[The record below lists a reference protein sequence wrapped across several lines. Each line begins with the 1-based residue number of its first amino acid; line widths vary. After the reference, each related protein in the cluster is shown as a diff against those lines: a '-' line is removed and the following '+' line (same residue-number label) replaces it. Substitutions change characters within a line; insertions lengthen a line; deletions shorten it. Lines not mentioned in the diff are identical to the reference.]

1 MPRRVTVVRCP
12 RCGSTSAGEV
22 GGAYEFT
29 EMRCAACGH
38 SELCDEYQLGDG
50 WNATIE
56 IADGATALPD
66 KVPVD

>member
-12 RCGSTSAGEV
+12 RCGSTQAGEA
-22 GGAYEFT
+22 GGTYEFT

-38 SELCDEYQLGDG
+38 SALCDEYQIRDD
-50 WNATIE
+50 WNVTIE
-56 IADGATALPD
+56 LADGTTALPE

>member
-38 SELCDEYQLGDG
+38 RELCDEHQLRDG
-50 WNATIE
+50 WNVTLE
-56 IADGATALPD
+56 LPDGATALPD